1 MNTNNVD
8 NVNKSFDDRVAEAEA
23 EMPTITVAAAYERH
37 QNDPETLFV
46 DPRPAEAIA
55 RTTGIVPGA
64 LNVTLARLDG
74 TDELPEAMASTSRP
88 IIAVCQLGHTG
99 AVAAHA
105 LKRRGFTRVSY
116 MEGGTQA
123 WLDAG
128 YPTNR

>member
-1 MNTNNVD
+1 MNTQH
-8 NVNKSFDDRVAEAEA
+8 KSFDERVAEAEA
-23 EMPTITVAAAYERH
+23 EMPSITAVAAYERF
-37 QNDPETLFV
+37 QSDPETLFV

-64 LNVTLARLDG
+64 INVTLAQLDDAG
-74 TDELPEAMASTSRP
+74 DLPEAMASTSRP

-105 LKRRGFTRVSY
+105 LKRRGFTRVAY
-116 MEGGTQA
+116 MDGGTQA